1 MLKQKTLKD
10 SFSLSGKGLHTGLD
24 LTVTFNPAPDNHG
37 YKIQRTDLEGQPIID
52 AVADNVTET
61 TRGTVLSK
69 NGVKISTVEHGMAAL
84 YALGIDNCLIQVNG
98 PEFPI
103 LDGSA
108 QYYVNEIERVG
119 TVEQS
124 AVKDFYIIK
133 SKIEF
138 RDDATGSSI
147 IVLPDENFS
156 LNVLVSYDSTIIP
169 NQFATLEDMAKFKD
183 EVAASRTFVFVR
195 EIEPLLQA
203 GLIKGGD
210 LDNAIVVVENPVPDE
225 QLEHL
230 KKIFNKPD
238 IEIKAGYLN
247 NLELRCNNELAR
259 HKLLDLLGDFALL
272 GKRIKGRVWATR
284 PGHFANT
291 EFMKQV
297 KRTIRRE
304 GEKPRFQ
311 YDCRKPP
318 VYDINDIRRMLPHR
332 PPFLLVDRIFYID
345 DTTVAGIKNVTM
357 NEPFFVGHFPEEPV
371 MPGVLIVEAMAQCC
385 GMLVLRSIPDPEHYS
400 TYFMKI
406 DGVKFKRK
414 VVPGDTLHFEVQLL
428 EPIRRGVAVVEGKA
442 FVGETLACEA
452 TMMAQIVKNK
462 E

>member
-210 LDNAIVVVENPVPDE
+210 LDNAIVIYEREMPQNACFCCFAKIQEDCSTLFCHAVPC
-225 QLEHL
+225 LPL
-230 KKIFNKPD
+230 KVK
-238 IEIKAGYLN
+238 KATASRQPSLQ
-247 NLELRCNNELAR
+247 ERWQRERLRRASGSCCR
-259 HKLLDLLGDFALL
+259 H
-272 GKRIKGRVWATR
+272 
-284 PGHFANT
+284 
-291 EFMKQV
+291 
-297 KRTIRRE
+297 
-304 GEKPRFQ
+304 
-311 YDCRKPP
+311 
-318 VYDINDIRRMLPHR
+318 
-332 PPFLLVDRIFYID
+332 
-345 DTTVAGIKNVTM
+345 
-357 NEPFFVGHFPEEPV
+357 
-371 MPGVLIVEAMAQCC
+371 
-385 GMLVLRSIPDPEHYS
+385 
-400 TYFMKI
+400 
-406 DGVKFKRK
+406 
-414 VVPGDTLHFEVQLL
+414 
-428 EPIRRGVAVVEGKA
+428 
-442 FVGETLACEA
+442 
-452 TMMAQIVKNK
+452 
-462 E
+462 